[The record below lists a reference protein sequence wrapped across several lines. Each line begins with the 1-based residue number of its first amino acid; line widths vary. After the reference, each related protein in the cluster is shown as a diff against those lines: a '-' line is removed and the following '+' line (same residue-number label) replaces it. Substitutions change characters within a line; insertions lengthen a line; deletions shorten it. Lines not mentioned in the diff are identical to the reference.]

1 METFGSFFVF
11 VCVCPCS
18 ASLFHLWAD
27 VITVRVYVCAG
38 VMAVWN
44 MIAVLSPPAS
54 LFQTGPEMTGNN
66 CEASLRATAAAAAAV
81 GVLKGF

>member
-1 METFGSFFVF
+1 
-11 VCVCPCS
+11 
-18 ASLFHLWAD
+18 
-27 VITVRVYVCAG
+27 
-38 VMAVWN
+38 